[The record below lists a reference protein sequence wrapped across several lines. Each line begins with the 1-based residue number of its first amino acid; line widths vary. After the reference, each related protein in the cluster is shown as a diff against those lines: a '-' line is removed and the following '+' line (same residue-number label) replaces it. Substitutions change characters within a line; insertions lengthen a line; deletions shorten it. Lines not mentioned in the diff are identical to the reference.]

1 MNQSGLFL
9 IIIASSL
16 LLFLL
21 CLVVSFVIIFIMIC
35 FDCKDK
41 AFHIISVGLISV
53 SGIIPIVVL
62 MLLLIHFFG

>member
-9 IIIASSL
+9 IIIASSFL
-16 LLFLL
+16 LGLLFL
-21 CLVVSFVIIFIMIC
+21 VVIFIMIC

-41 AFHIISVGLISV
+41 TFHIISVGLIRV
-53 SGIIPIVVL
+53 SSIIPIMVL